1 MTLNVMNVVYY
12 SPTRTSQKVARA
24 IAEGLGIARRLE
36 TDLTT
41 DFRTDP
47 IMVKDSIC
55 IVAAPVYGGLVAPAA
70 LERISRLRGENSV
83 AIPVV
88 VYGNRDY
95 EDALVQLRDR
105 LQELGFTPIC
115 GAAFIGEHS
124 YSRPEM
130 PVAAGR
136 PDQEDLEKARIFG
149 RQAFNKLC
157 DMVCPGQHPDVLSKD
172 FKLEYSQPLAELIQT
187 PAMKGHVPYKEP
199 KASAPMAPEVND
211 LCYGCGDCVSF
222 CPTEAI
228 EIKDGISTTDANRCS
243 KCCACVKF
251 CPVGARTF
259 DTPFTA
265 YLYQNFSARREPEC
279 FI

>member
-1 MTLNVMNVVYY
+1 MKLNVMNVVYY

-24 IAEGLGIARRLE
+24 IAEGLGIARRQE

-105 LQELGFTPIC
+105 LQELGFTPLC
-115 GAAFIGEHS
+115 GAAFVGEHS

-130 PVAAGR
+130 PVAAGSGRSGKGQNIR
-136 PDQEDLEKARIFG
+136 PTGFQQTLQHDLSGPTSG
-149 RQAFNKLC
+149 R
-157 DMVCPGQHPDVLSKD
+157 S
-172 FKLEYSQPLAELIQT
+172 IQRFLT
-187 PAMKGHVPYKEP
+187 
-199 KASAPMAPEVND
+199 
-211 LCYGCGDCVSF
+211 
-222 CPTEAI
+222 
-228 EIKDGISTTDANRCS
+228 
-243 KCCACVKF
+243 
-251 CPVGARTF
+251 
-259 DTPFTA
+259 
-265 YLYQNFSARREPEC
+265 
-279 FI
+279 

>member
-1 MTLNVMNVVYY
+1 MKLNVMNVVYY

-24 IAEGLGIARRLE
+24 IAEGLGIARRQE

-105 LQELGFTPIC
+105 LHELPKDKTIMVHCVKGYT
-115 GAAFIGEHS
+115 S
-124 YSRPEM
+124 Y
-130 PVAAGR
+130 VV
-136 PDQEDLEKARIFG
+136 ARILMQNGFD
-149 RQAFNKLC
+149 NI
-157 DMVCPGQHPDVLSKD
+157 LSYAGGWGFYK
-172 FKLEYSQPLAELIQT
+172 SQQE
-187 PAMKGHVPYKEP
+187 
-199 KASAPMAPEVND
+199 S
-211 LCYGCGDCVSF
+211 
-222 CPTEAI
+222 
-228 EIKDGISTTDANRCS
+228 
-243 KCCACVKF
+243 
-251 CPVGARTF
+251 
-259 DTPFTA
+259 
-265 YLYQNFSARREPEC
+265 
-279 FI
+279 